1 MKKQFISQ
9 VFATF
14 YLNTKLGG
22 VNALK
27 LALMIFILSVA
38 SLIAQTT
45 KTWIGGATGDWD
57 NGPSWSP
64 SGAPNNTFHAVITDA
79 VVTVDINTAA
89 CINLTLNGT
98 SQINFA
104 GSNDVL
110 SINGDFIN
118 NAGSNPVTGAG
129 LLRFSG
135 STSKNIEGNA
145 MTLNRISINKSSAYI
160 YAETN
165 IDITESIV
173 INNTA
178 KFYSLD
184 HVRTKATYNSVTGD
198 WKTAYIQ
205 TNGDG
210 TPEGRFF
217 IEQAFAEN
225 YKCYHMLGS
234 PVHTDYASTQVHEPY
249 TQNTDYYNDT
259 YCFDSVS
266 SIPDWMVYNE
276 YDYGPNYPS
285 NTCAMYGWCGIDNT
299 FQMQVTQGYLG
310 NFEPDANQVI
320 GWFGVPNTGDI
331 GDGDIP
337 SINLEYTNNSQ
348 LLYDG
353 LNLLGNPYPMPL
365 DLQELWDENDAVSG
379 FTGIFYV
386 YQNTGA
392 GYGTQVLFWD
402 ATGGT
407 SSTLPSQYIPIGQ
420 GFEVQTT
427 VDDIQIQFNYGMR
440 APLNNVEVIRRQ
452 PLQNQIQLLL
462 SGEANPDYF
471 SVSLN
476 ENFSNEHI
484 VGEDVM
490 KHDNEK
496 NNFFADYG
504 KYKLAVDKLNFPESE
519 HIVPLNLTI
528 AKEGEYT
535 LNSSLFTIDS
545 ELYICWLED
554 KKMKTAIE
562 VNADF
567 SKTYLFD
574 QGTYENRFYLHIVKR
589 TENIPFITQ
598 NREIYAYYDH
608 GNIIVNLPQDFNQ
621 SMISVYNTLGS
632 NLIKPFYA
640 NGNTTVKIPA
650 ASLSEGMY
658 IVNARS
664 DSNELQT
671 KLMIQK

>member
-1 MKKQFISQ
+1 M
-9 VFATF
+9 
-14 YLNTKLGG
+14 
-22 VNALK
+22 
-27 LALMIFILSVA
+27 
-38 SLIAQTT
+38 
-45 KTWIGGATGDWD
+45 
-57 NGPSWSP
+57 
-64 SGAPNNTFHAVITDA
+64 PNSTHHVEITDA

-89 CINLTLNGT
+89 CADITLINV
-98 SQINFA
+98 SSSAEIHFA

-110 SINGDFIN
+110 SVYGDFDN
-118 NAGSNPVTGAG
+118 QAGSLPVTGTG

-145 MTLNRISINKSSAYI
+145 MTLNRISINKTSAYV
-160 YAETN
+160 YVETPLA
-165 IDITESIV
+165 ITESIV

-178 KFYSLD
+178 KIFSD
-184 HVRTKATYNSVTGD
+184 ENITTKASFNGGTGD
-198 WKTAYIQ
+198 WKTAYIL

-210 TPEGRFF
+210 TAEGRFF

-234 PVHTDYASTQVHEPY
+234 PVYLDYSSTQVHEPY
-249 TQNTDYYNDT
+249 TQNTDYYDDT
-259 YCFDSVS
+259 YCFDGVS
-266 SIPDWMVYNE
+266 SIPDWMVYHEN
-276 YDYGPNYPS
+276 DYGPNYPS

-299 FQMQVTQGYLG
+299 AQMQVTQGYLG

-320 GWFGVPNTGDI
+320 AWFGVPNKGDMD
-331 GDGDIP
+331 DGDIT
-337 SINLEYTNNSQ
+337 SINLEYTDNSQ
-348 LLYDG
+348 PIYDG
-353 LNLLGNPYPMPL
+353 INILGNPYPMPL
-365 DLQELWDENDAVSG
+365 DLQELWEDNDAVTG
-379 FTGIFYV
+379 FTSTFYV

-392 GYGTQVLFWD
+392 GYGTQMLFWD
-402 ATGGT
+402 ASGG
-407 SSTLPSQYIPIGQ
+407 SSNTLPSQYMAIGQ

-427 VDDIQIQFNYGMR
+427 VDDIQIDFNYGMR
-440 APLNNVEVIRRQ
+440 VPLSNVEVIRRQ

-528 AKEGEYT
+528 AKEGDYT

-545 ELYICWLED
+545 EVYICWLED
-554 KKMKTAIE
+554 KKIKSTTE

-567 SKTYLFD
+567 SNTYFFD
-574 QGTYENRFYLHIVKR
+574 QGTHKNRFYLHIAKR
-589 TENIPFITQ
+589 TENIPFVTE
-598 NREIYAYYDH
+598 NKEISASYDH
-608 GNIIVNLPQDFNQ
+608 GNIIVNLPQHFNQ
-621 SMISVYNTLGS
+621 SMINVYNTLGS
-632 NLIKPFYA
+632 NMIKPFYA

-658 IVNARS
+658 IVNVRS
-664 DSNELQT
+664 ENNELQS